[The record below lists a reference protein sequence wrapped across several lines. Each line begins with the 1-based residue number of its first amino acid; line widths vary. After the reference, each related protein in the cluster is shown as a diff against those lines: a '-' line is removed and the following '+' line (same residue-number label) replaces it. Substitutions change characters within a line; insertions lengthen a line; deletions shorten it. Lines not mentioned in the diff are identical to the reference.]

1 MHAAVLLLLTFCL
14 LLGVALLLQTLG
26 ARRLKRER
34 FIRQYVFPEALLQ
47 SLARHHPQLTAKDH
61 FLVARALREFFLV
74 RARAGRRLIGM
85 PSRVVD
91 DLWHEF
97 ILDTRAYQRFCDAAF
112 GGFFHHLPAAMTPQG
127 QAIDTAMR
135 TTFRFACLEENINP
149 LRPARLPLLF
159 AIDEKLAIRDGHRY
173 QTHQLAA
180 AAAATRGADSPGSGC
195 AATACGGALADSGD
209 SGPGGHACGG
219 HSCGG
224 HGCGGGCGGGGGGD

>member
-1 MHAAVLLLLTFCL
+1 MHDLVFPLAILCLFLAAGLV
-14 LLGVALLLQTLG
+14 VQARN

-47 SLARHHPQLTAKDH
+47 SLAKLHPQLTEKDY

-97 ILDTRAYQRFCDAAF
+97 ILDTRAYQRFCGGAF
-112 GGFFHHLPAAMTPQG
+112 GGFFHHVPAAMTPRG

-135 TTFRFACLEENINP
+135 VTFRFACLEENINP
-149 LRPARLPLLF
+149 QRPTRLPLLF
-159 AIDEKLAIRDGHRY
+159 AIDEKLAVTGGTRY
-173 QTHQLAA
+173 LTHELAA
-180 AAAATRGADSPGSGC
+180 AARRAPDAAASGSDC
-195 AATACGGALADSGD
+195 AATACGGTAGD
-209 SGPGGHACGG
+209 SSGSGSGGHSCGG

-224 HGCGGGCGGGGGGD
+224 HGCGGGCGGGGD